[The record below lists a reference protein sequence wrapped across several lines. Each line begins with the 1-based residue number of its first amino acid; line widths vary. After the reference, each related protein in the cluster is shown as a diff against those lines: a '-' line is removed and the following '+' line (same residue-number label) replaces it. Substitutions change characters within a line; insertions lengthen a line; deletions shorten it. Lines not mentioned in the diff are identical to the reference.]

1 MQEHCIFFATDEFYQ
16 LIRNIGGTWTDSKD
30 RPLLLLTKSNE
41 SPNLFWAIPM
51 GNMKH
56 RDLKAQSRI
65 QTYLSHDISDIRSC
79 FYHIGKTDTQSIF
92 FLSDAIP
99 ITSKYINKTYLN
111 KYTNKPH
118 IIKNPKLLSE
128 IEQKLKR
135 ILFWEAKHPN
145 YFRQHITT
153 LKNYLLN
160 ELKENNV

>member
-1 MQEHCIFFATDEFYQ
+1 
-16 LIRNIGGTWTDSKD
+16 
-30 RPLLLLTKSNE
+30 
-41 SPNLFWAIPM
+41 M

-56 RDLKAQSRI
+56 RDTKAQSRI
-65 QTYLSHDISDIRSC
+65 QNYLSYNISDIRSC
-79 FYHIGKTDTQSIF
+79 FYHIGKTDTKSIF
-92 FLSDAIP
+92 FLSDAVP
-99 ITSKYINKTYLN
+99 ITSKYINKSYLN

-128 IEQKLKR
+128 LEDKLQR
-135 ILFWEAKHPN
+135 ILYWEDKHPN